1 MNWSDINPR
10 YGTISIKV
18 AAAIEVGTGLV
29 LIGFPSLFARLL
41 LGVEL
46 SEPGQVIGRLGGF
59 ALLALVLACWS
70 GAGAQSMA
78 TSSLRALLVFSVLVA
93 LYLVYLGIGSRL
105 VGPLLWPAM
114 VLHSVVAICLAGI
127 WVNTSPGRGEI

>member
-1 MNWSDINPR
+1 MGRSPMNWSDINPR
-10 YGTISIKV
+10 CGTISIKV

-93 LYLVYLGIGSRL
+93 LYLVYLGISSRL
-105 VGPLLWPAM
+105 V
-114 VLHSVVAICLAGI
+114 
-127 WVNTSPGRGEI
+127 